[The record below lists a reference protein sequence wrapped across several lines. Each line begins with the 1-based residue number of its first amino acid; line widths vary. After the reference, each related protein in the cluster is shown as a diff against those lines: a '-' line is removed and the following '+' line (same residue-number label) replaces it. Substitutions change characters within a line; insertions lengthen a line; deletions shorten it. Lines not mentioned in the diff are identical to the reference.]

1 MMYLAGDICKSRGE
15 HERALEYFERGAAMN
30 NGMCLRE
37 NCRVLLQN
45 QVSLTTNSSRYSKG
59 PQILRACRYKP
70 RLFRL

>member
-37 NCRVLLQN
+37 AAGVLCKTL
-45 QVSLTTNSSRYSKG
+45 
-59 PQILRACRYKP
+59 
-70 RLFRL
+70 